1 MQFSMACKYGDI
13 DAIGIEVAQQIKL
26 SGCPTKGHFTDKRVK
41 NAFFPLLRR
50 FGKFFGGQSQKLSDI

>member
-1 MQFSMACKYGDI
+1 MKPKLKMKNQKTKSQIQFK
-13 DAIGIEVAQQIKL
+13 QIKL
-26 SGCPTKGHFTDKRVK
+26 SGCPTKGHFTEKSGK